1 MLNNHSLIILATRIS
16 KMIIFFYHKFLT
28 IHKQGYTQFPY
39 NLDYW
44 YQNTLGMVKARK
56 PDGASVFVVFNRSTN
71 YLRHYIGSAS
81 QLNLNNIP
89 NAVPAWSYAD
99 VYTIST
105 EVKLQQYSDGSIVF
119 FPTSSHVPWVSP
131 IGRPAYA
138 N

>member
-1 MLNNHSLIILATRIS
+1 
-16 KMIIFFYHKFLT
+16 
-28 IHKQGYTQFPY
+28 
-39 NLDYW
+39 
-44 YQNTLGMVKARK
+44 MVKARK
-56 PDGASVFVVFNRSTN
+56 LDGASVFVVFNRSTN